1 MTGPMARHTEITVIK
16 VGQQE
21 RVVKVTVDAPYPE
34 ELDIQYLARKAWP
47 MRSKRLKRRNVT
59 VKVEEIA
66 R

>member
-1 MTGPMARHTEITVIK
+1 MARHSEIVVIK
-16 VGQQE
+16 VGQRE

-47 MRSKRLKRRNVT
+47 MRSKRLKRGNVT
-59 VKVEEIA
+59 VTVEETG